1 MVSQSVL
8 IGVTIGVFF
17 AGLGIGYAV
26 FQSTG
31 SSNLMAQNMQQVMQ
45 NPSQRQQMMNQWMQN
60 PQMMNGWMNTMMSN
74 PQAMQQMHDMMMND
88 PTHMQ
93 QMHQMMMQ
101 NPQHMQTMMQM
112 MGPDMMGMMMNDPQM
127 QQQMMGTMMQNHQ
140 FMQGMMANSQ
150 FQQNWMGPWMNNNTN
165 WRDLMG
171 SNMMNQGMMN
181 SDMMDR
187 NMMMGKPI
195 TKNSDVID
203 TIKNIESLLDQ
214 ISSKYKSGDKDTAFS
229 LASIAYLENYEY
241 IEGTIASKDRQLME
255 KIELMLR
262 VDLRNLIK
270 NEVSQTS
277 VDDKID
283 SIKDDLEKVKSL
295 FK

>member
-8 IGVTIGVFF
+8 IGIVIGVFF
-17 AGLGIGYAV
+17 AGLGIGYVV

-31 SSNLMAQNMQQVMQ
+31 SSNLMAQNMQQMMQ
-45 NPSQRQQMMNQWMQN
+45 DSSQRQQMMSQWMQN
-60 PQMMNGWMNTMMSN
+60 PQMMNDWMNTMMSN

-93 QMHQMMMQ
+93 QMHDMMTQ

-127 QQQMMGTMMQNHQ
+127 QQQMMGTMMQNQQ
-140 FMQGMMANSQ
+140 FMQGMMTNSQ
-150 FQQNWMGPWMNNNTN
+150 FQQDWMGPWMNNSTN
-165 WRDLMG
+165 WRDMMG
-171 SNMMNQGMMN
+171 SNMMNQGMMS
-181 SDMMDR
+181 SDMMSH

-195 TKNSDVID
+195 TKNNDVID

-214 ISSKYKSGDKDTAFS
+214 VSSKYKSGDKDTAFS
-229 LASIAYLENYEY
+229 LASTAYLENYEY
-241 IEGTIASKDRQLME
+241 IEGTIASKDRLLME

-270 NEVSQTS
+270 NESPQTD

-283 SIKDDLEKVKSL
+283 SIKDELEKVKSL

>member
-8 IGVTIGVFF
+8 IGIAIGVFF
-17 AGLGIGYAV
+17 AGIGIGYAI

-31 SSNLMAQNMQQVMQ
+31 SSNLMAQNMQQMMQ
-45 NPSQRQQMMNQWMQN
+45 NSAQRQQMMSQWMQN
-60 PQMMNGWMNTMMSN
+60 PQMMNDWMNIMMSN

-93 QMHQMMMQ
+93 QMHQMMTQ

-112 MGPDMMGMMMNDPQM
+112 MGPDMMGMMMNNPQM
-127 QQQMMGTMMQNHQ
+127 QQQMMSTMMQNHQ
-140 FMQGMMANSQ
+140 FMQGMMTNSQ
-150 FQQNWMGPWMNNNTN
+150 FQQNWMGPWMNNSTN
-165 WRDLMG
+165 WRDMMG

-181 SDMMDR
+181 PSMMGH

-195 TKNSDVID
+195 TKNSDVVN
-203 TIKNIESLLDQ
+203 TVKNIENLLDQ
-214 ISSKYKSGDKDTAFS
+214 VSSKYESGDKDTAFS
-229 LASIAYLENYEY
+229 LASTAYLENYEY
-241 IEGTIASKDRQLME
+241 MEGTIASKDRLLME

-270 NEVSQTS
+270 NESPQTD
-277 VDDKID
+277 VDSKID
-283 SIKDDLEKVKSL
+283 SIKDELEKAKLL

>member
-1 MVSQSVL
+1 MVNQSVL
-8 IGVTIGVFF
+8 IGIAIGVFF
-17 AGLGIGYAV
+17 AGIGIGYAI

-31 SSNLMAQNMQQVMQ
+31 SSNLMAQNMQQMI
-45 NPSQRQQMMNQWMQN
+45 QN
-60 PQMMNGWMNTMMSN
+60 PQMMNTMMSN

-93 QMHQMMMQ
+93 QMHQMMTN

-127 QQQMMGTMMQNHQ
+127 QQQMMNTMMQNHQ
-140 FMQGMMANSQ
+140 FMQGMMMNPQ
-150 FQQNWMGPWMNNNTN
+150 FQQNWMGPWMSNSTN
-165 WRDLMG
+165 WRDMMG

-181 SDMMDR
+181 PSMMGH

-214 ISSKYKSGDKDTAFS
+214 ISSKYESGDKDTAFS
-229 LASIAYLENYEY
+229 LASTAYLENYEY
-241 IEGTIASKDRQLME
+241 IEGTIASKDRLLME

-270 NEVSQTS
+270 NEVSQTD
-277 VDDKID
+277 VDSKID
-283 SIKDDLEKVKSL
+283 SIKDELEKVKSL